1 MSDSKDLQR
10 LNVFKHANSK
20 HLICI
25 FDTAAFLS
33 SLQLQVYIGDIVT
46 TPSVLQE
53 VKDSESASRLEIA
66 LSIGRF
72 KVEAPPP
79 EYVEKAKNIARNMK
93 LLEKLSQTDID
104 VLALTLRYRDEGF
117 KPMVFTD
124 DYDIQR
130 ILKNLGIDFKPVKSL
145 GIDKRFSTSSLTLL

>member
-1 MSDSKDLQR
+1 MSDSRDLQR
-10 LNVFKHANSK
+10 LNVFRYANSK
-20 HLICI
+20 HIICI

-33 SLQLQVYIGDIVT
+33 SLQLHVYVGDIVT
-46 TPSVLQE
+46 TPSVVQE

-72 KVEAPPP
+72 KVEAPLP
-79 EYVEKAKNIARNMK
+79 EYVEKARDIARNMK
-93 LLEKLSQTDID
+93 LLDKLSQTDID
-104 VLALTLRYRDEGF
+104 VLALTLKYRNEGF

-130 ILKNLGIDFKPVKSL
+130 ILKSLGIDFKPVKNL
-145 GIDKRFSTSSLTLL
+145 GIERRFNTSSPTSL